1 MKEQERAET
10 ALQHPATVETPADN
24 HPLLFPIYQNVK
36 WETETVAESL
46 RVYRGERPGFFYSRA
61 SNPTVRQLEQLLALL
76 QGREACLTTAS
87 GVNRPCLP

>member
-36 WETETVAESL
+36 WETETVAETL
-46 RVYRGERPGFFYSRA
+46 RVHSGERPGSFDARA
-61 SNPTVRQLEQLLALL
+61 AKTTVRQPGPLM
-76 QGREACLTTAS
+76 AS
-87 GVNRPCLP
+87 LPVR